1 VAILAGIL
9 TIAATAIAQPADDAD
24 ELELDGNVRLGLQG
38 LVLDGDEAKFN
49 EYRTL
54 PEDFGFAAEEVLL
67 RGYKGPYHFL
77 VEGLDL
83 DREDDRS
90 ARVEGG
96 RYGKFQLGFG
106 WDQTPHHFAEDVPF
120 LGTWQGDG
128 VWGVLDPVRRDWLQ
142 DETRFPLGQQVLL
155 GDLTREFP
163 SDEGKAG
170 LLDFLRLTPRLD
182 LGLLRETYT
191 VDLEYTAF
199 EDFDIRANYLHLDQ
213 EGLRAMSTGVY
224 RRVRTG
230 AEDMFPGTGVGENF
244 TLYGLE
250 FPEPID
256 YDTNEFSA
264 GVHYRR
270 ENWQAD
276 LSYRFAA
283 FDNDISTVTWDNPL
297 LLEVINAGHDYEGV
311 PYGTALNRLDLFPSY
326 NKHALSFTGGIWD
339 LPFNSRFTTTASWS
353 LVLQDDDFLAYTV
366 NDELLVNGGPNA
378 GLPGATLA
386 LPANDLDGEVNT
398 IFVNA
403 LLSSRP
409 IDPLSLDFR
418 VNYYSYM
425 NDSDKIHWVD
435 GWARIGESEWGATSN
450 WLGAGNELFNRVPDW
465 WRIRPSVDAS
475 YKVNKMLLLLADY
488 SFEGYR
494 RNGDR
499 NADTNEHRVGGRV
512 KLTPTSWSSLRVGY
526 HWADREI
533 DGSYSPQPAKQF
545 FEWDQLRMFDQSDRT
560 RNSVDAYLSVDPIEP
575 LSLGFAFDWRLDE
588 YDKDFYG
595 LQERDGYML
604 GVDASYVISDRA
616 TIFAY
621 YTRDDYDADSK
632 LRTKSDETGRG
643 SFEDAGNDFL
653 TTIDDIT
660 NTIGGRVS
668 LNLIPD
674 KLTFD
679 VSADYSFA
687 KSEFDNSN
695 PNPTSGLP
703 CDPPAPG
710 TCQNTTSGATAFDW
724 PDAKIKTTQVRA
736 DLEYHWTDRLSTGF
750 RYLYQRFDLN
760 DSFTDDVLPYGN
772 PDDLQGNT
780 LDYFIFMD
788 ANYSDYDAHLF
799 TLTVAYEF

>member
-1 VAILAGIL
+1 
-9 TIAATAIAQPADDAD
+9 
-24 ELELDGNVRLGLQG
+24 
-38 LVLDGDEAKFN
+38 
-49 EYRTL
+49 
-54 PEDFGFAAEEVLL
+54 
-67 RGYKGPYHFL
+67 
-77 VEGLDL
+77 
-83 DREDDRS
+83 
-90 ARVEGG
+90 
-96 RYGKFQLGFG
+96 
-106 WDQTPHHFAEDVPF
+106 
-120 LGTWQGDG
+120 
-128 VWGVLDPVRRDWLQ
+128 
-142 DETRFPLGQQVLL
+142 
-155 GDLTREFP
+155 
-163 SDEGKAG
+163 
-170 LLDFLRLTPRLD
+170 
-182 LGLLRETYT
+182 
-191 VDLEYTAF
+191 
-199 EDFDIRANYLHLDQ
+199 
-213 EGLRAMSTGVY
+213 
-224 RRVRTG
+224 
-230 AEDMFPGTGVGENF
+230 
-244 TLYGLE
+244 
-250 FPEPID
+250 
-256 YDTNEFSA
+256 
-264 GVHYRR
+264 
-270 ENWQAD
+270 
-276 LSYRFAA
+276 
-283 FDNDISTVTWDNPL
+283 
-297 LLEVINAGHDYEGV
+297 
-311 PYGTALNRLDLFPSY
+311 LDLFPSY
-326 NKHALSFTGGIWD
+326 DKHLVSFTGGVSD

-366 NDELLVNGGPNA
+366 NDALLVNGGPNA
-378 GLPGATLA
+378 GLPGATLP

-398 IFVNA
+398 VFVNA

-475 YKVNKMLLLLADY
+475 YKVNKRLLLLADY

-616 TIFAY
+616 TVSAY
-621 YTRDDYDADSK
+621 YTRDDYDTDSK
-632 LRTKSDETGRG
+632 LRTKSDETGNG
-643 SFEDAGNDFL
+643 SFDDAGNDFL

-668 LNLIPD
+668 LSLIPD

-687 KSEFDNSN
+687 KSKFDSSN
-695 PNPTSGLP
+695 PNTTSGLP

-736 DLEYHWTDRLSTGF
+736 DLDYHWTDRLSTGF

-760 DSFTDDVLPYGN
+760 DSFTDNVLPYGN

-780 LDYFIFMD
+780 LDYFIFLD